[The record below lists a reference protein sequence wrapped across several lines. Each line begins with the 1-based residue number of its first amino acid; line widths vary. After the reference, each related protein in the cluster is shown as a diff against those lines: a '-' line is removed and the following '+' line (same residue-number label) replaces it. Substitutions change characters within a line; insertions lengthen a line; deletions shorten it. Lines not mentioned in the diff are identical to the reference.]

1 MIREKR
7 PPRRLAEKLAQI
19 AGRALPTGCSQPL
32 LLDVHLLSRN
42 RNNQEDIGMAKCETC
57 GNDYDKAFEL
67 TIAGRTHV
75 FDSFECAIQAVA
87 PTCNHCGCRILGHGV
102 EKGNSI
108 YCCAHCAGRAGASG
122 LADRA

>member
-1 MIREKR
+1 VEGEKWPVIGVREKR
-7 PPRRLAEKLAQI
+7 SHVVPQKKVAQF
-19 AGRALPTGCSQPL
+19 AGRAPPIGGSQPL
-32 LLDVHLLSRN
+32 LLDVHHLSRN

-87 PTCNHCGCRILGHGV
+87 PTCTI
-102 EKGNSI
+102 
-108 YCCAHCAGRAGASG
+108 AGAG
-122 LADRA
+122 FLVMA